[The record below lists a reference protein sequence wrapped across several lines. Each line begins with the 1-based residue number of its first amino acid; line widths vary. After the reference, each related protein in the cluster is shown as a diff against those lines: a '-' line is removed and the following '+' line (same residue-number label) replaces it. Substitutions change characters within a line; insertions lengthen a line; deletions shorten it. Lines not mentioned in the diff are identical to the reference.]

1 MPSQWVFKLTLL
13 SIAIQF
19 SHQQTEVDCSFSDNC
34 DTSSNDAEII
44 CNKILADNECECP
57 TGASCDDPDLTGV
70 LTGVT
75 ANTMNA
81 AKCTELCESLST
93 CVFWKYNDHNMAQKF
108 CHLMNA
114 AQCDKGSDSSCDA
127 PECDGGNRADGS
139 DGRPTCEAGTENGQQ
154 TCPGPIIEFVSDGTH
169 VVQKWDCFNS
179 TDTRALTKVDM
190 YAQDA
195 TMPLGGFCKL
205 NTDDGGR

>member
-1 MPSQWVFKLTLL
+1 
-13 SIAIQF
+13 
-19 SHQQTEVDCSFSDNC
+19 
-34 DTSSNDAEII
+34 
-44 CNKILADNECECP
+44 
-57 TGASCDDPDLTGV
+57 
-70 LTGVT
+70 
-75 ANTMNA
+75 MNQA
-81 AKCTELCESLST
+81 QCTEEE
-93 CVFWKYNDHNMAQKF
+93 A
-108 CHLMNA
+108 
-114 AQCDKGSDSSCDA
+114 DSSCDA
-127 PECDGGNRADGS
+127 PECKGGNRADGS

-154 TCPGPIIEFVSDGTH
+154 TCPGPIMEFVSDGTN